1 MPELDEWESVYLIVG
16 ERPVRWSACSSSS
29 WRWSPRD
36 PQCGRWRSIRERTLQ
51 EDMQS
56 E

>member
-1 MPELDEWESVYLIVG
+1 LKNGNSANVG
-16 ERPVRWSACSSSS
+16 FEAQLFLAVDTLRKNLEPSEYKH
-29 WRWSPRD
+29 
-36 PQCGRWRSIRERTLQ
+36 QCGRWRSIRERTLQ